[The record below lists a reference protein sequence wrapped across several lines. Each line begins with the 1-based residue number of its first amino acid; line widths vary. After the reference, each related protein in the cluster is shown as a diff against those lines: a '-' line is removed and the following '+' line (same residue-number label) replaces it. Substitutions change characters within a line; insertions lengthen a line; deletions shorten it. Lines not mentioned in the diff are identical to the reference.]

1 MKNKLVLSMLSEAGN
16 FNDGLG
22 VKHYSDRKHAGVFK
36 DKLENG
42 IVITEWRSGAKV
54 YGVFKDG
61 TMDGLGLFIT
71 RTKLKYYG
79 QIKDFKPVS
88 NKHWFNSNN
97 KPVSLTLEES
107 IEVFAREIDA

>member
-1 MKNKLVLSMLSEAGN
+1 
-16 FNDGLG
+16 
-22 VKHYSDRKHAGVFK
+22 
-36 DKLENG
+36 
-42 IVITEWRSGAKV
+42 
-54 YGVFKDG
+54 
-61 TMDGLGLFIT
+61 MDGLGLFIT

-88 NKHWFNSNN
+88 NKHWFNGNN

>member
-1 MKNKLVLSMLSEAGN
+1 MKNKLVLSMPNEAGN
-16 FNDGLG
+16 FDDGIG
-22 VKHYSDRKHAGVFK
+22 VKYYNNRKHAGVFK

-42 IVITEWRSGAKV
+42 IGITEWPSGAKV

-79 QIKDFKPVS
+79 QIKDFKPSGGVGMEEVIGLVWEGGVNAGVS
-88 NKHWFNSNN
+88 RQC
-97 KPVSLTLEES
+97 P
-107 IEVFAREIDA
+107 

>member
-1 MKNKLVLSMLSEAGN
+1 MKNKLVLSMPSEAGN

-22 VKHYSDRKHAGVFK
+22 VKYYSDRKHAGVFK

-42 IVITEWRSGAKV
+42 IGITEWRSGAKV

-88 NKHWFNSNN
+88 NKHWFNGNN